1 MQQFPFIFSN
11 KHEWRISRHLIF
23 WLLWFLFQL
32 LLYSFSPAPALQQQ
46 PFLHRLI
53 ITSPETSIYMIPSF
67 FLAYTLMY
75 LVIPKLVL
83 PGKYVLATINTVVL
97 IFITAALSAALSMTL
112 IDYVRH
118 RNADKISPLIAS
130 EAHPAF
136 YIQFG
141 VAMLAGLRGSI
152 TVGGVAAA
160 IKLMKC
166 FYEKQEAS
174 LLLEKEKVN
183 AELQMLK
190 AQLHPHFLFNT
201 LNNIYSFTQ
210 DVSEKASGMIMGLSQ
225 LLRYILYDC
234 NKPLVPLD
242 KELKMIN
249 DYLALETTRYDRGL
263 EVAVQLPKPDHFL
276 IVPLILLPF
285 IENAFKHGASQMTE
299 SPWISLSVEINVIKV
314 LPVLEQPQVNQP
326 VLYATHPADSPF
338 LYFRADRKMVKVF
351 LNDIFY
357 VESLKDYVKIHTT
370 KGTVIT
376 KYAMSALEAM
386 LPSTSFLRVH
396 RSFVVALE
404 KIDSFTSDDIEIQ
417 GQLIPIGK
425 LYRQEVIKLLN
436 TPGYDRTI

>member
-1 MQQFPFIFSN
+1 MQQLPFIYSN
-11 KHEWRISRHLIF
+11 KPEWRISRHLIF

-32 LLYSFSPAPALQQQ
+32 LLYSFSPSPALQQQ
-46 PFLHRLI
+46 PFPHRLV
-53 ITSPETSIYMIPSF
+53 ITSPETSIYMIPSV

-83 PGKYVLATINTVVL
+83 PGKYALATISAVVL
-97 IFITAALSAALSMTL
+97 VFLTAALSAALSMTV
-112 IDYVRH
+112 IDYIRH
-118 RNADKISPLIAS
+118 RNADKISPLIAN
-130 EAHPAF
+130 EPHPAF

-166 FYEKQEAS
+166 FYEKQEAA

-242 KELKMIN
+242 KELKMIS
-249 DYLALETTRYDRGL
+249 DYMALETTRYDQGL
-263 EVAVQLPKPDHFL
+263 EVAVQLPKPGNFL
-276 IVPLILLPF
+276 IAPLMLLPF

-299 SPWISLSVEINVIKV
+299 SPWISLSVEIK
-314 LPVLEQPQVNQP
+314 
-326 VLYATHPADSPF
+326 
-338 LYFRADRKMVKVF
+338 
-351 LNDIFY
+351 
-357 VESLKDYVKIHTT
+357 
-370 KGTVIT
+370 
-376 KYAMSALEAM
+376 
-386 LPSTSFLRVH
+386 
-396 RSFVVALE
+396 
-404 KIDSFTSDDIEIQ
+404 
-417 GQLIPIGK
+417 
-425 LYRQEVIKLLN
+425 RQELWMKLIN
-436 TPGYDRTI
+436 GKPSAASTAIPGIGIANVRKRLELLYPDQHELTINDEEEMYIVNLKLTLVTAHPDALKPENHGASQKV

>member
-299 SPWISLSVEINVIKV
+299 SPWISLSVEIKGQELWMKLINGKPAVASPTIPGIGIANVRKRLELLCPGQHELTINDEEEMYIVNLKLTLVTAPPDVPKPEYDGSSQKV
-314 LPVLEQPQVNQP
+314 
-326 VLYATHPADSPF
+326 
-338 LYFRADRKMVKVF
+338 
-351 LNDIFY
+351 
-357 VESLKDYVKIHTT
+357 
-370 KGTVIT
+370 
-376 KYAMSALEAM
+376 
-386 LPSTSFLRVH
+386 
-396 RSFVVALE
+396 
-404 KIDSFTSDDIEIQ
+404 
-417 GQLIPIGK
+417 
-425 LYRQEVIKLLN
+425 
-436 TPGYDRTI
+436 